1 MIDHGI
7 EAVIAH
13 GDGWWV
19 LMRDLS
25 PTFLGD
31 ERRLTRDESRR
42 VLDAAAALHAEFA
55 GRAPN
60 GAATLADRL
69 GMSSLRIADAERAG
83 SDLLPKQLPAA
94 WDAFADSVPA
104 EVGDEV
110 LAAVAELRALAAA
123 LEATGSTTLIHGD
136 LRDDNLGLT
145 EDAVVL
151 LDWDLASTGTPAVE
165 FAWYP
170 ARRAWRVDATHDEI
184 EADHRAARGGAL
196 DEREL
201 ELGILS
207 GLVQY
212 GVDLRPLPARSP
224 RPGRARL
231 GRGRA
236 GWCSADPPCARCDRR
251 NAAMSQP
258 AGGAALVCA
267 RERADPTVQG
277 G

>member
-1 MIDHGI
+1 
-7 EAVIAH
+7 
-13 GDGWWV
+13 
-19 LMRDLS
+19 
-25 PTFLGD
+25 
-31 ERRLTRDESRR
+31 
-42 VLDAAAALHAEFA
+42 
-55 GRAPN
+55 
-60 GAATLADRL
+60 
-69 GMSSLRIADAERAG
+69 MSSLRIADAERAG
-83 SDLLPKQLPAA
+83 SGLLPKQLPAA

-110 LAAVAELRALAAA
+110 LAAVAEPRALAAA

-165 FAWYP
+165 FAWYLCHD
-170 ARRAWRVDATHDEI
+170 AWQVDATHDEI

-196 DEREL
+196 DEREI

-212 GVDLRPLPARSP
+212 GWIFGHSLRVHPD
-224 RPGRARL
+224 GRARL

-236 GWCSADPPCARCDRR
+236 GGGGSADPPRTLDAT
-251 NAAMSQP
+251 
-258 AGGAALVCA
+258 GGMP
-267 RERADPTVQG
+267 R
-277 G
+277 